1 MYLGNYSINQGSN
14 ETTLLNTVQS
24 LSLLPSLA
32 QDPAKLAIVLI
43 SAARP
48 PTNPVGI
55 REQTNRDFTEPKP
68 EFKRKNSV
76 RVTEHRTFQIKIL
89 DRLTVN

>member
-24 LSLLPSLA
+24 LSLLPSLD

-43 SAARP
+43 SADAQP
-48 PTNPVGI
+48 PTQLELGNKRTGI
-55 REQTNRDFTEPKP
+55 
-68 EFKRKNSV
+68 
-76 RVTEHRTFQIKIL
+76 
-89 DRLTVN
+89 